1 MEILE
6 REKSI
11 ICFQLSALSLSSS
24 DAEFN
29 PDWKKN
35 KKK

>member
-11 ICFQLSALSLSSS
+11 ICFQLSAS

-29 PDWKKN
+29 PDFG
-35 KKK
+35 KKKKK